1 MKEQASLYIPH
12 TGSMLLVD
20 SIIEHHDDNGV
31 VETTFAAGSMFA
43 DSNGVLQPLVFIELL
58 AQGFASLNGYT
69 NHLKKV
75 EEQKGF
81 LVGVKDIQFYD
92 SAPITVGMTLTAK
105 LKVEIRFDDFAMVHG
120 SLSHGTTLLM
130 DGTLKL
136 FIPEFI
142 GVGFSSSTHFF
153 VQ

>member
-136 FIPEFI
+136 FIPE
-142 GVGFSSSTHFF
+142 TA
-153 VQ
+153 

>member
-1 MKEQASLYIPH
+1 MKEQASLYVPH

-20 SIIEHHDDNGV
+20 SIIEHQDDNGV

-69 NHLKKV
+69 NHLKEA

-92 SAPITVGMTLTAK
+92 TAPITVGMTLTAK
-105 LKVEIRFDDFAMVHG
+105 LKVEIRFDDFAMVYG

-136 FIPEFI
+136 FIPE
-142 GVGFSSSTHFF
+142 TA
-153 VQ
+153 